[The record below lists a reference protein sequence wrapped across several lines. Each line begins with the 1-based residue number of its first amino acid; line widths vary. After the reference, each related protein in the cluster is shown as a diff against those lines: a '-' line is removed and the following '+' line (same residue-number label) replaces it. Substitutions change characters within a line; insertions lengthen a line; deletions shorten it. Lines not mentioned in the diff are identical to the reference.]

1 MPHVVLLFPFVF
13 THLASFSHDPRPPP
27 PQAKDK
33 TDDSTYYK
41 LSGGFHRRDFDEDT
55 LDTPLVVELEI
66 DGEEIGN
73 INGDCSEK
81 EGAKGQLRATCK
93 PSPDTP

>member
-1 MPHVVLLFPFVF
+1 VLLFPFVS
-13 THLASFSHDPRPPP
+13 TLHLFLTTLPCPP
-27 PQAKDK
+27 PQVKDK

-41 LSGGFHRRDFDEDT
+41 ISGSFHRREFDEDT
-55 LDTPLVVELEI
+55 LETPLVVELGI
-66 DGEEIGN
+66 DGNEISN

-93 PSPDTP
+93 PSPDTR

>member
-1 MPHVVLLFPFVF
+1 VLLFPFVS
-13 THLASFSHDPRPPP
+13 TLHLFLTTLPCPP

-41 LSGGFHRRDFDEDT
+41 ISGGFHRREFDEDT
-55 LDTPLVVELEI
+55 LDTPLIVELEI
-66 DGEEIGN
+66 DGKEIGN
-73 INGDCSEK
+73 INGDAEK